1 MSKWIGATIGNIRS
15 LPESPLMGFLEEGR
29 MRDVMSASRRS
40 DPLLNGVLRARSET
54 EREAAVAELL
64 AEHAYDRIDKI
75 LTARFRR
82 ARMETDQ
89 VADLR
94 HEVIVRV
101 VSRFR
106 RLRHPEE
113 DPIESFPD
121 YVATVTFNAFDDF
134 VRKNYPLRSK
144 LRNRTLYALTHDPA
158 LAVWTHSG
166 VSVCGLV
173 AWKGKPLGDE
183 SPMPLSTIEAG
194 QKDLRS
200 ALRSLFARSRAPRAL
215 EDVVSALSA
224 AAGIPLN
231 ETPRTLDEVVEIGSR
246 VRDPIADLT
255 HRQYLQALWSEIR
268 ELPLRQRIALLLQS
282 RDPSGESAAH
292 LLPVSGIATIREIA
306 QTLEMN
312 DEDLA
317 SLWPRLPAED
327 LTIAERL
334 GVTRQQ
340 VINLRRSARS
350 RLLRRMGEPMSGRA
364 H

>member
-1 MSKWIGATIGNIRS
+1 M
-15 LPESPLMGFLEEGR
+15 P
-29 MRDVMSASRRS
+29 DVMSASRRS

-64 AEHAYDRIDKI
+64 AEHAYDRIEKI

-89 VADLR
+89 IADLR

-106 RLRHPEE
+106 RLRHPED

-121 YVATVTFNAFDDF
+121 YVATVTFNAFEDF
-134 VRKNYPLRSK
+134 VRKNCPLRSK

-166 VSVCGLV
+166 VSVCGLEQ
-173 AWKGKPLGDE
+173 WKGKPPGDE
-183 SPMPLSTIEAG
+183 TAMPLSTIDAG

-200 ALRSLFARSRAPRAL
+200 ALRSLFARSRAPRAV

-224 AAGIPLN
+224 AAGIPVN
-231 ETPRTLDEVVEIGSR
+231 ETPRTLDEVVEASSPAS
-246 VRDPIADLT
+246 DPIAELT
-255 HRQYLQALWSEIR
+255 NRQYLRVLWNEIR

-292 LLPVSGIATIREIA
+292 LLPVSGIASVREIA
-306 QTLEMN
+306 QTLEMSAG
-312 DEDLA
+312 DLA
-317 SLWPRLPAED
+317 ALWTRLPVDD
-327 LTIAERL
+327 LVIAERL

-350 RLLRRMGEPMSGRA
+350 RLLRRMDEPQIGRT